1 MAARVNVTSI
11 GQDRRNTVDA
21 SNTHKS
27 TSQLSCPLC
36 ASKATDPDLSEILTS
51 TPWSAILVPSGLAI
65 LVILAVL
72 ALVILNLIKP
82 VKPLPNSLENN
93 SRIEG
98 Q

>member
-1 MAARVNVTSI
+1 
-11 GQDRRNTVDA
+11 VDA

-36 ASKATDPDLSEILTS
+36 ASKATDPDLSEVFTS
-51 TPWSAILVPSGLAI
+51 TPWSAILVPGGLAI
-65 LVILAVL
+65 LIILAVL
-72 ALVILNLIKP
+72 ALVLLDQIRP
-82 VKPLPNSLENN
+82 FTPFRNSLETN